1 MSALPPK
8 ADMDEHGRDADQVRC
23 SKKIGSLE
31 VGAVA
36 KNANRDAGLFA
47 VFEGV
52 GDAGRVWRLRT
63 DWYAKWKIM
72 DWSGPAA
79 AALVAAPKQKDVLH
93 GDPAPEQ
100 HGIIPVAG

>member
-79 AALVAAPKQKDVLH
+79 AALPQNRRMSSMVTPRQSNTASSR
-93 GDPAPEQ
+93 
-100 HGIIPVAG
+100 